1 MQAGRKS
8 TQSAVLAMASLD
20 QIQQDL
26 QILPQEALN
35 EVYQLIQ
42 RLKKGSYISTQQND
56 ALQPNHSEDSVYERF
71 KASGLIGCVGVE
83 EELSVDH
90 NTEHERQLS
99 DELARLNLQ
108 PPETADDTPLTSLIG
123 SAPGNFATPAAADQF
138 IRQER
143 DEWDC

>member
-1 MQAGRKS
+1 
-8 TQSAVLAMASLD
+8 MASLE

-35 EVYQLIQ
+35 EVYQFIQ
-42 RLKKGSYISTQQND
+42 RLKKGSHISTQQND

-71 KASGLIGCVGVE
+71 KASGLIGCMGVE

-90 NTEHERQLS
+90 NTDKHERQLS

-108 PPETADDTPLTSLIG
+108 PSETADDTPLTSLIG
-123 SAPGNFATPAAADQF
+123 SASGNFSTPAAADHF